1 MRFLI
6 LDDDE
11 DHATDL
17 CRELEVL
24 QHTVS
29 VVPNVDVARVA
40 LQVQDFDIAL
50 LSEHILIHAGFSL
63 IDYLKIT
70 QPRVCL
76 VRIVDLPADSDFT
89 NLQTDWTLARPVSP
103 LELLQVAE
111 YLRNEASPIQQRL
124 RRGTSPRYK
133 SSQAMLRVS
142 PSGKPS
148 RIN

>member
-1 MRFLI
+1 MKFLVV
-6 LDDDE
+6 DDNI

-50 LSEHILIHAGFSL
+50 LSEQLLADAGFSL
-63 IDYLKIT
+63 IDYLKVT

-76 VRIVDLPADSDFT
+76 IRIVSSSIDSEHAG
-89 NLQTDWTLARPVSP
+89 LKTDWTLSRPVST

-133 SSQAMLRVS
+133 SSQAIMRLS
-142 PSGKPS
+142 PAGKSS